1 MRLQVKNLRKTYKKP
16 FSKKPP
22 FEAVRG
28 VNFEIKPGEIYSLI
42 GPNGAGKSTII
53 KMIAGLIVPTSGE
66 ILFDG
71 ARLGYDTT
79 AYKKLSAVLEGTRN
93 VYWRLTPLENLH
105 YFANLRG
112 LSTSAIREKAVQLLK
127 TLDIEAKKKNQS
139 QHLSRGMLQKLALGA
154 ALITDPEIILL
165 DEPTL
170 GLDVESSRK
179 IKDIMIELAKKQ
191 NRSILLTTHQMD
203 LVEEMADR
211 AGIIREGQI
220 VREGTMP
227 QLRAVFQ
234 NQIYRFTVRGSYKL
248 PKDWIKAYGAKI
260 LSEQSDHT
268 EWEMD
273 CKSSKAVYQILS
285 ELGKGKIEILSMHKP
300 VEDLEEIFIRT
311 LKENGNGETK

>member
-1 MRLQVKNLRKTYKKP
+1 MNLEVKNLRKTYKKP
-16 FSKKPP
+16 FSRRPP

-28 VNFEIKPGEIYSLI
+28 VSFQIKPGEIYALI

-66 ILFDG
+66 ILLDG
-71 ARLGYDTT
+71 KRLGSETA

-112 LSTSAIREKAVQLLK
+112 LSTTEIREKAIQLLR
-127 TLDIEAKKKNQS
+127 TLEIEAKKKNQS
-139 QHLSRGMLQKLALGA
+139 QHLSRGMLQKLALGT
-154 ALITDPEIILL
+154 ALITDPHIILL

-170 GLDVESSRK
+170 GLDVSSSRK
-179 IKDIMIELAKKQ
+179 IKDMMMELSRKEG
-191 NRSILLTTHQMD
+191 RSILLTTHQMD

-220 VREGTMP
+220 VREGTMA
-227 QLRAVFQ
+227 QLRAVFH
-234 NQIYRFTVRGSYKL
+234 NQIYRFSVRNSFKL
-248 PKDWIKAYGAKI
+248 PAAWVDKFDAKI
-260 LSEQSDHT
+260 LGEQSDRT

-273 CKSSKAVYQILS
+273 CRTPDAVYEILKT
-285 ELGKGKIEILSMHKP
+285 LGKGKIEIMSMHKP
-300 VEDLEEIFIRT
+300 VEDLEEIFLRT
-311 LKENGNGETK
+311 LKENSADKAI